1 MLSHVDLQ
9 IDPGELVVLVGESGS
24 GKSTLASVVLGL
36 ASPTTGRVTVGGL
49 DLAGCD
55 QAAWRRSLAWVPQR
69 PALLRETVADNIRL
83 GDGQIDDRAVREA
96 AINAGADEFI
106 RALPDGYDTLL
117 GDGGRQ
123 VSAGQRQRIA
133 LARAF
138 ARDARLV
145 VLDEPTANVDAHTA
159 VAIGQA
165 IERLA
170 GDRSVLVIA
179 HSPEVIGRAD
189 RVVRLDHG
197 RLVAQAAIR

>member
-1 MLSHVDLQ
+1 M
-9 IDPGELVVLVGESGS
+9 
-24 GKSTLASVVLGL
+24 
-36 ASPTTGRVTVGGL
+36 
-49 DLAGCD
+49 
-55 QAAWRRSLAWVPQR
+55 
-69 PALLRETVADNIRL
+69 ADNIRL

-197 RLVAQAAIR
+197 RLVAQAAIGVSP